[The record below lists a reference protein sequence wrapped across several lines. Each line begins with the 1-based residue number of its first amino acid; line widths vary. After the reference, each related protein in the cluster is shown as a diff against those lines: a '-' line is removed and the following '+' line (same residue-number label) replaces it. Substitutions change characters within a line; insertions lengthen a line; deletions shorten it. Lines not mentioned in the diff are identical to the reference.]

1 MSGLLQVRDDPAR
14 LTEVGFSCSTSPE
27 RKGYLLVMVLS
38 RIVVIA
44 RNVFL
49 EVIRDRILYLI
60 ALFALL
66 MVAASFLL
74 PEVSAGAQDKITLD
88 LGLAGIHLLSV
99 IVAVFVGTGLV
110 NKEIEKRTV
119 LVLIAKPVSRA
130 EFLIGKHLGLSAV
143 LAVLIAALAA
153 IFLAV
158 VAFNGI
164 EFPLQSVLISIAF
177 MFLEV
182 VLLTA
187 VAIMF
192 GVFTSSL
199 LATLLTF
206 ATYLM
211 GHLTQDL
218 VALGELSENPA
229 LQRVTNGLFLVLPDL
244 ERLNLRNEA
253 IYGMQLLPDHLTM
266 LSNVL
271 YGLIYTAL
279 LLTIAILIFSR
290 RQF

>member
-1 MSGLLQVRDDPAR
+1 
-14 LTEVGFSCSTSPE
+14 
-27 RKGYLLVMVLS
+27 MVLS

-44 RNVFL
+44 QNVFL

-60 ALFALL
+60 ALFAVL
-66 MVAASFLL
+66 MVAASVML

-164 EFPLQSVLISIAF
+164 GFPLESVLLSIAF

-187 VAIMF
+187 VAILF

-253 IYGMQLLPDHLTM
+253 IYGMQLLPDPMSL
-266 LSNVL
+266 LSSVL

-279 LLTIAILIFSR
+279 LLTIAVMIFSR